1 MRERV
6 SVIVPVY
13 NAQKYLVRCVDSIL
27 AQTHKDLEIILVDD
41 GSTDNSPKLCKEFAQ
56 KDSRIKV
63 IHKQNEGAGMARNM
77 GLQEAAGEFVMF
89 VDSDDYIESTTIE
102 KSLTVRREYNAD
114 LVMFGRFN
122 QTADGKITPKP
133 MTADKCLFEGDEVVS
148 KVLSGL
154 FTYKMGV
161 GISCWGK
168 VYDINLIKGSNI
180 SFNSERELLSE
191 DAFFMLQLFK
201 HIKRVALLPE
211 SLYYYCQ
218 NENSLS
224 RGYKKGRQ
232 ALCDNFLLEG
242 SKVCSDLHYPATV
255 LQNFKARYLMYVISG
270 LKRIVGA
277 NLKSREKKQELF
289 EIFKNCNLHKT
300 LTRDVLSLLNGS
312 SRLFWYLLKLGCY
325 NICYLLLC
333 YKSSK

>member
-13 NAQKYLVRCVDSIL
+13 NAQKYLARCVDSIL

-41 GSTDNSPKLCKEFAQ
+41 GSTDNSPILCDEFAL
-56 KDSRIKV
+56 KDLRIKV
-63 IHKQNEGAGMARNM
+63 IHKQNEGAGMARNA
-77 GLQEAAGEFVMF
+77 GLQEAAGDFVIF

-102 KSLTVRREYNAD
+102 KCLAVRREQCAD

-122 QTADGKITPKP
+122 QTVDGKITPKP
-133 MTADKCLFEGDEVVS
+133 IPCDKPLFKGDEVVS

-168 VYDINLIKGSNI
+168 LYDINLIKDNDI
-180 SFNSERELLSE
+180 AFCSERELLSE
-191 DAFFMLQLFK
+191 DAFFMLQLFAK
-201 HIKRVALLPE
+201 VKRVALLPE
-211 SLYYYCQ
+211 NLYYYCQ

-232 ALCDNFLLEG
+232 ALCDNFLAMG
-242 SKVCSDLHYPATV
+242 SKVCCDLNYPDTV

-270 LKRIVGA
+270 LKRIVGSD
-277 NLKSREKKQELF
+277 LKKQEKKQELF
-289 EIFKNCNLHKT
+289 EIFKNKNLHKT
-300 LTRDVLSLLNGS
+300 LTSDVLSLLNGS
-312 SRLFWYLLKLGCY
+312 SRLFWRLLKLGCY